1 MNMIHE
7 YVAKVH
13 ELVEIPRNELRKK
26 VYVENRLEYKE
37 LLEKFEQE
45 YFEKCLKI
53 EQMLEEEYEELKLR
67 KKEKSSSN

>member
-1 MNMIHE
+1 MIRD

-13 ELVEIPRNELRKK
+13 ELVEVPRNELRYK
-26 VYVENRLEYKE
+26 VYVEHRLEYSD

-53 EQMLEEEYEELKLR
+53 EQMIEEEYEELKLR
-67 KKEKSSSN
+67 KGNKSS

>member
-67 KKEKSSSN
+67 KK

>member
-1 MNMIHE
+1 MIHE

>member
-13 ELVEIPRNELRKK
+13 KLIEVPRNELRIK
-26 VYVENRLEYKE
+26 VYVEHKSEYE
-37 LLEKFEQE
+37 DLLETFEQA

-53 EQMLEEEYEELKLR
+53 EEMLDEEYEELRLR
-67 KKEKSSSN
+67 EKEKSS

>member
-1 MNMIHE
+1 MNVIHE